1 MSAGIFTFRFNVFD
15 ISILGKGHNC
25 NTLLLDAHY
34 EFYKQDQCVCNNA
47 SFCPSTLRS
56 SPKPTTP

>member
-15 ISILGKGHNC
+15 ISIPGKGHNF

-34 EFYKQDQCVCNNA
+34 EF
-47 SFCPSTLRS
+47 
-56 SPKPTTP
+56 